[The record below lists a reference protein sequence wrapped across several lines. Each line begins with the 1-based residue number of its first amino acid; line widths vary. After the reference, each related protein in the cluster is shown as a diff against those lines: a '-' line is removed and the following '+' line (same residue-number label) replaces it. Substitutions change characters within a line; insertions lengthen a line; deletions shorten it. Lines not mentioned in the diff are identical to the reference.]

1 MKRISVQV
9 LTTLFILVMVM
20 GCADEKGPAQLAMK
34 AAEQA
39 VETTKAEAA
48 KLVPEEVAALEA
60 AMASAKGKLENGEYK
75 AALTEAQG
83 LVGKAKDVLVAAKA
97 KKDELTKKW
106 TELTEGIPQIV
117 EAIQEKVDSLS
128 KLKKL
133 PKKITADELE
143 EAKSGLEAVRAD
155 LAKAQESFTSGNI
168 TEAIATATAVKEKAS
183 KAMKNLG
190 ISAPEPA
197 KS

>member
-1 MKRISVQV
+1 MKRITVQV
-9 LTTLFILVMVM
+9 LAALFILVMVM
-20 GCADEKGPAQLAMK
+20 GCADEKGPAELAMK

>member
-1 MKRISVQV
+1 MKRITVQV
-9 LTTLFILVMVM
+9 LAALFILVMVM

>member
-1 MKRISVQV
+1 
-9 LTTLFILVMVM
+9 
-20 GCADEKGPAQLAMK
+20 MK

>member
-1 MKRISVQV
+1 MKRIAVQV
-9 LTTLFILVMVM
+9 LATLFILVMVM

-60 AMASAKGKLENGEYK
+60 ALASAKEKLDKGEYK
-75 AALTEAQG
+75 AALVEAQG
-83 LVGKAKDVLVAAKA
+83 LVGKAKDILAAAKA
-97 KKDELTKKW
+97 KKDELSKQW
-106 TELTEGIPQIV
+106 TELTEEIPQMV
-117 EAIQEKVDSLS
+117 EAIQGKVGSLAR
-128 KLKKL
+128 LKKL
-133 PKKITADELE
+133 PQNITAEKLA
-143 EAKSGLEAVRAD
+143 EAKSGLETIEAD
-155 LAKAQESFTSGNI
+155 LAKAQESFASGNI
-168 TEAIATATAVKEKAS
+168 VEAVATATVVKEKTA
-183 KAMKNLG
+183 KAMESLS